1 MSSWAWIG
9 AALAIVS
16 IICAAAFLFALDEI
30 EYRRLRQ
37 RVIQGAIDGLPVIR
51 AARAKMEARR
61 RFVIPIRP
69 EDSHSPNS
77 R

>member
-1 MSSWAWIG
+1 MPSWAWIG
-9 AALAIVS
+9 AVLLTAGIGVVVLRHVQE
-16 IICAAAFLFALDEI
+16 EI
-30 EYRRLRQ
+30 EYRRLRR

-61 RFVIPIRP
+61 RLVIPIKP